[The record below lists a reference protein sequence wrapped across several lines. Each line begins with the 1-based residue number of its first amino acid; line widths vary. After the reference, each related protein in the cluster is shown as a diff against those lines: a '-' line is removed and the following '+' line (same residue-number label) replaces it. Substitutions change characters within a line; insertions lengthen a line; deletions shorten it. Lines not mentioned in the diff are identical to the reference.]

1 MLKPHSVT
9 IKDIAKELKI
19 SVATVSRAL
28 RNAYDVSPVTREQVV
43 SKATEMSYVPNYN
56 AIGLV
61 KKSSFNIGVV
71 LPAVINYYFST
82 VISGIQQVAYENGY
96 NIVLFVTN
104 DSADREKDIVNAVSP
119 GNIDGLLICV
129 SSGSDQTEHFTRVMN
144 KGVPIVFFDRVAPD
158 IHTSKVMQDDFNGAY
173 KAVTHLIKQGYKKIA
188 HITGPADLLLTEKR
202 MSGYLAALKDHYYPV
217 KQEWIIHSGFTRE
230 CGADDMRRLL
240 ACRHKPDAIFAVND
254 RKAIGAMMTLK
265 KAKIKSGKEIG
276 VAGFTNDPV
285 SEIISPSLT
294 TIEEPGL
301 EIGKKSCEL
310 LLKHI
315 YKPHFIA
322 EEITLPTKLIIR
334 ESTQKV

>member
-1 MLKPHSVT
+1 MVKPHSIT

-28 RNAYDVSPVTREQVV
+28 RNAHDVSQVTREQVV
-43 SKATEMSYVPNYN
+43 SKANEMEYVPNYN

-61 KKSSFNIGVV
+61 KKSSFNIGIV

-82 VISGIQQVAYENGY
+82 VISGIQQVAYEHGF

-104 DSADREKDIVNAVSP
+104 DSAEREKDILNGLSP

-129 SSGSDQTEHFTRVMN
+129 SSGSDQTEHFVRVMN
-144 KGVPIVFFDRVAPD
+144 KGVPIVFFDRVAVG
-158 IHTSKVMQDDFNGAY
+158 INTSKVMQDDFNGAY
-173 KAVTHLIKQGYKKIA
+173 EAVRHLIKQGYKKIA
-188 HITGPADLLLTEKR
+188 HITGPADLSLTEKR
-202 MSGYLAALKDHYYPV
+202 MGGYLSALKKNYYPV
-217 KQEWIIHSGFTRE
+217 KPEWIIHSGFTQE
-230 CGADDMRRLL
+230 CGATDMKRLL
-240 ACRHKPDAIFAVND
+240 TCRHRPDAVFAVND
-254 RKAIGAMMTLK
+254 RKAIGAMMILK
-265 KAKIKSGKEIG
+265 KENITSGKEIG
-276 VAGFTNDPV
+276 VAGFTNDPA

-315 YKPHFIA
+315 FKPHFIA

-334 ESTQKV
+334 ESTQKG

>member
-1 MLKPHSVT
+1 MKPHFVT
-9 IKDIAKELKI
+9 IKDIAKELNI

-28 RNAYDVSPVTREQVV
+28 RNTYDVSRDTREQVL
-43 SKATEMSYVPNYN
+43 SKANEMGYVPNYN

-61 KKSSFNIGVV
+61 KNSSFNIGIV

-82 VISGIQQVAYENGY
+82 VISGIQQVAYENGF

-104 DSADREKDIVNAVSP
+104 DSAEREKDILNAVSP

-129 SSGSDQTEHFTRVMN
+129 SSRSDQTEHFARVMN
-144 KGVPIVFFDRVAPD
+144 KGIPIVFFDRVAPD

-173 KAVTHLIKQGYKKIA
+173 KAVRHLIQSGYKKIA

-202 MSGYLAALKDHYYPV
+202 MGGYLSALKDHYYPV
-217 KQEWIIHSGFTRE
+217 KQEWIVHSGFTQE
-230 CGADDMRRLL
+230 CGAADMHRLL
-240 ACRHKPDAIFAVND
+240 QCRQRPDAVFAVND
-254 RKAIGAMMTLK
+254 RKAIGAMIVLK
-265 KAKIKSGKEIG
+265 KEKIEAGKEIG

-294 TIEEPGL
+294 TIEEPAM

-315 YKPHFIA
+315 FKAHFIA

-334 ESTQKV
+334 ESTQKN